1 MSVQIK
7 DARGDTHDFRPPD
20 KAERRFLMKEL
31 GPAHRLRTVFGQLMR
46 LLGLLA
52 ALLLTMLIAT
62 LLVVFAGL
70 LDDLAAMVVGAALS
84 FLVVLPLG
92 VLAWARNAAKDWRLR
107 RVLNLCCP
115 VCGDFIGEEGYRFVP
130 DWMPSHNVR
139 CETCGAVLRS
149 PDDPVSHSI
158 RRTDAMAQTVQAA
171 AIVAGV
177 PSPVRSKPRPRQA

>member
-31 GPAHRLRTVFGQLMR
+31 GPAHRLRTVFGQVTR

-52 ALLLTMLIAT
+52 ALMLT
-62 LLVVFAGL
+62 LLIGSLLPIWMNL
-70 LDDLAAMVVGAALS
+70 LDGLAALAVGAALTV
-84 FLVVLPLG
+84 LVVLPLA
-92 VLAWARNAAKDWRLR
+92 VFAWMRTAAKDWRLR
-107 RVLNLCCP
+107 RVMNLCCP

-149 PDDPVSHSI
+149 PDDPEEHSI
-158 RRTDAMAQTVQAA
+158 RRTNAVAQAVQAA

-177 PSPVRSKPRPRQA
+177 PLRVRAKSRPRQA